1 MNNKNSM
8 VENAKAEE
16 GRRICSVRDV
26 RHHPDSHAR
35 SRQGRLSYSMVFV

>member
-1 MNNKNSM
+1 MNNRNRM
-8 VENAKAEE
+8 VENAKAE
-16 GRRICSVRDV
+16 GRRICNVRDV